1 VILTASGGVALFLW
15 GMVTLSDALEDSLA
29 ERAKYFMKKITGSIG
44 GGFLVGLAVTVVL
57 QSSSLTTVLVISLVN
72 AKVLT
77 LKEAS
82 AIIVGANVG
91 TTVTAHLVSFDLQ
104 KMALPLFTVG
114 FLMSLLPV
122 AAIRQWGRIT
132 INFSILLLGFNFMVE
147 GLSPLSELD
156 AVREY
161 LKNSGEYIWRG
172 ISGGF
177 LITAIVQSSS
187 AVMGMA
193 LAMAREGNIGVSTA
207 MAFFIGADIGTC
219 VTALLAAVRTGT
231 NARMAAL
238 FHLSF
243 NLFNMLIVLPWF
255 NLFARIASTTSPCL
269 ARQLANAH
277 TMYNLWGAFFVLL
290 ILHLL
295 FYLTGQVKGNMSRRP
310 S

>member
-1 VILTASGGVALFLW
+1 MILTASGGVALFLW
-15 GMVTLSDALEDSLA
+15 GIMSLSDALEDSLA
-29 ERAKYFMKKITGSIG
+29 ERAKYFMKNITGSIG
-44 GGFLVGLAVTVVL
+44 AGFLIGLVVTVIL
-57 QSSSLTTVLVISLVN
+57 QSSSLTTVLVISMVN

-104 KMALPLFTVG
+104 KMALPLFTAG

-122 AAIRQWGRIT
+122 PRIRQWGRIT

-147 GLSPLSELD
+147 GLSPLSELE

-161 LKNSGEYIWRG
+161 LKSSGEYIWKG

-177 LITAIVQSSS
+177 LTTAIVQSSS
-187 AVMGMA
+187 AVMGIA
-193 LAMAREGNIGVSTA
+193 LAMAREGNMEVSTA

-219 VTALLAAVRTGT
+219 VTALLAAVRTGR
-231 NARMAAL
+231 NARMVAL

-243 NLFNMLIVLPWF
+243 NLFNMLIVLPWL
-255 NLFARIASTTSPCL
+255 NLFVKIASSTSPYL
-269 ARQLANAH
+269 PRQLANAH
-277 TMYNLWGAFFVLL
+277 TLYNLWGALFVLL
-290 ILHLL
+290 ILHII
-295 FYLTGQVKGNMSRRP
+295 FYLSGQMKENSSRP
-310 S
+310 PF